1 MYFKINQAGYKF
13 VSAINNAQIK
23 KLIKKILLIVLST
36 FLGTEIN
43 AQSIRINEASA
54 SNSIYFDE
62 DGDTPDW
69 IEIYNHGS
77 QTISINDWGLSDD
90 VLELDKWIFPNI
102 SLAPESYLLLWASS
116 KDRPNISYATT
127 LINQGDNFKYL
138 IPSSEPNTNWMNLD
152 FDDSNW
158 SQGGSGFGYADQDD
172 ETIIPYG
179 TVSIYLRKPFNISD
193 LDNLNTLILDIDYDD
208 AFVAYLNGV
217 EVARANINGSPP
229 SYNSGTIQQH
239 EALMYSGGSPER
251 FIITDPNTVLIE
263 GENILTIQAHNI
275 SSTSS
280 DFTLIPFLSAIF
292 SSPNGLG
299 ITPPEILQLSS
310 SGLHTNFKISSN
322 SETITLSDSSG
333 EIIDQLTVENLPP
346 ETSLGVNEDNL
357 DLVIFS
363 ETTPGYQNSNNYYTG
378 AVSESVIFSNNSGFL
393 NESINLSLSGNSS
406 GQVIR
411 YTTDASIPTETDL
424 VYSSPIQVVEN
435 TTIRARIF
443 QTNYLPS
450 TIFSKS
456 YIFDD
461 IPEIDTVFLTTDPEN
476 LFDEESGI
484 YVFGEAGTYDTWV
497 PYFGANF
504 WEDWERPVHISFYD
518 SETNEIQSEFDGGL
532 KIFGGWSR
540 GQNAQRSLALFARGQ
555 YGYSKF
561 EESFFE
567 ELSYDDF
574 QSLVLRNSG
583 QDWIRSS
590 IKDVTL
596 TSLMRG
602 SGLDFQE
609 HNAVSTYING
619 EYWGLYNMR
628 EKNNEHMLASKHNI
642 DADEITIL
650 TNNAE
655 VLEGSNNDYNNLMD
669 YVASIDLS
677 IDANFEYVIERVDLV
692 NYALYQAANVYYN
705 NTDWPGNNI
714 KFWNY
719 PNGKWRWVM
728 YDTDFGFGPWW
739 NPGNFWEDTLSFA
752 LEPNGPDW
760 PNPAWSTL
768 LFRKLTTN
776 IGFRNQFINRYAD
789 EINTRFLATN
799 IKNHID
805 LLHNNIN
812 SEIPYHYERWDS
824 DPNLATYYRD
834 AMKEFADQ
842 RPFYAK
848 EHIKAKFDLPDYHE
862 LTITNYDTNEG
873 FVKVNNN
880 LKIQESSWEGD
891 YFETVPVQLK
901 AIPETGY
908 EFSHWGGESNSTD
921 NIIYVNLTEDIEVI
935 PYFSPNDSYDLIV
948 INEINYNSSDDSN
961 ADDWIELF
969 NPNPY
974 QIDLSLWQIKDS
986 DDSHEYIIPEGTF
999 IEGEGFIVAVKD
1011 TSDYL
1016 SIFPDAI
1023 NYIGN
1028 LGFGLGS
1035 SGDSVRLFDSDNI
1048 LQDQVTYTSESPW
1061 PNCANDSGYTIELIS
1076 PELDNSLAEN
1086 WSCINLNGSPNAPN
1100 TEILS
1105 VPSNLKSVPVVFP
1118 NPTKSMLN
1126 ITGQAQFYNVAIYNV
1141 SGQRLIDK
1149 QKVNQVD
1156 VSSFPSGVYFIK
1168 VNQGSDQFTLK
1179 FLKN

>member
-1 MYFKINQAGYKF
+1 MYFKINQADYKF

-655 VLEGSNNDYNNLMD
+655 VLEGSNTDYNNLIN

-677 IDANFEYVIERVDLV
+677 IDANFEYVRDRVDLV
-692 NYALYQAANVYYN
+692 NYALYQAANIYYN

-714 KFWNY
+714 KYWNH
-719 PNGKWRWVM
+719 PNGKWRWIM

-739 NPGNFWEDTLSFA
+739 NPGNFWENTLSFA
-752 LEPNGPDW
+752 LEPNGPAW

-776 IGFRNQFINRYAD
+776 IEFIMKSANNVLILNNSAL
-789 EINTRFLATN
+789 RFKPNDVMLKELKIAFEKTA
-799 IKNHID
+799 KN
-805 LLHNNIN
+805 L
-812 SEIPYHYERWDS
+812 
-824 DPNLATYYRD
+824 
-834 AMKEFADQ
+834 
-842 RPFYAK
+842 
-848 EHIKAKFDLPDYHE
+848 LPDS
-862 LTITNYDTNEG
+862 
-873 FVKVNNN
+873 
-880 LKIQESSWEGD
+880 IQ
-891 YFETVPVQLK
+891 QK
-901 AIPETGY
+901 
-908 EFSHWGGESNSTD
+908 
-921 NIIYVNLTEDIEVI
+921 
-935 PYFSPNDSYDLIV
+935 
-948 INEINYNSSDDSN
+948 
-961 ADDWIELF
+961 
-969 NPNPY
+969 
-974 QIDLSLWQIKDS
+974 
-986 DDSHEYIIPEGTF
+986 F
-999 IEGEGFIVAVKD
+999 IEGIHDDDK
-1011 TSDYL
+1011 
-1016 SIFPDAI
+1016 
-1023 NYIGN
+1023 
-1028 LGFGLGS
+1028 
-1035 SGDSVRLFDSDNI
+1035 
-1048 LQDQVTYTSESPW
+1048 YTSE
-1061 PNCANDSGYTIELIS
+1061 NFKKA
-1076 PELDNSLAEN
+1076 
-1086 WSCINLNGSPNAPN
+1086 
-1100 TEILS
+1100 
-1105 VPSNLKSVPVVFP
+1105 F
-1118 NPTKSMLN
+1118 
-1126 ITGQAQFYNVAIYNV
+1126 
-1141 SGQRLIDK
+1141 
-1149 QKVNQVD
+1149 
-1156 VSSFPSGVYFIK
+1156 
-1168 VNQGSDQFTLK
+1168 
-1179 FLKN
+1179 